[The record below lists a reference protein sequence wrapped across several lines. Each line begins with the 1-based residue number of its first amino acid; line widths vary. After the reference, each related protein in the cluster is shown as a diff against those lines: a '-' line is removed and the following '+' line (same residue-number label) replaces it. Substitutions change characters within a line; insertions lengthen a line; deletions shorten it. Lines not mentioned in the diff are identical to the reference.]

1 MPQRSCTYRMA
12 VSGGAVKADVLLSVL
27 QLHVFR
33 WVRTALRCLK
43 LRYLA
48 AGPALDSERA
58 GQLRYSDSLM
68 VPRER
73 LELSRCYQ
81 RRILNPLR
89 LPIPPSRH
97 SGGAV

>member
-1 MPQRSCTYRMA
+1 MTAESNPDAQGWCVTHAML
-12 VSGGAVKADVLLSVL
+12 VLKHGVQQSRFFV
-27 QLHVFR
+27 
-33 WVRTALRCLK
+33 
-43 LRYLA
+43 
-48 AGPALDSERA
+48 EEM
-58 GQLRYSDSLM
+58 M

>member
-1 MPQRSCTYRMA
+1 MLLRYGGSSKPRLTVLFS
-12 VSGGAVKADVLLSVL
+12 VSEKAVKLALLPVS
-27 QLHVFR
+27 HID
-33 WVRTALRCLK
+33 TE
-43 LRYLA
+43 LA
-48 AGPALDSERA
+48 AHRLGTV
-58 GQLRYSDSLM
+58 M

>member
-1 MPQRSCTYRMA
+1 MG
-12 VSGGAVKADVLLSVL
+12 SGDAVKRRRTARLSAFNGLSVAC
-27 QLHVFR
+27 R
-33 WVRTALRCLK
+33 K
-43 LRYLA
+43 M
-48 AGPALDSERA
+48 
-58 GQLRYSDSLM
+58 M